1 MARKRADMK
10 RGETDSVNER
20 DIPALLPPICDDCGH
35 RASLHHLDGCRAL
48 MLGRGSPS
56 RTCGCPTT
64 LREILSARFPRT
76 PAEIADRH
84 QPSRN

>member
-1 MARKRADMK
+1 M
-10 RGETDSVNER
+10 NER

-56 RTCGCPTT
+56 RTCGCATT
-64 LREILSARFPRT
+64 LREILGARYPAPAGGARRAPSAQPQLAARR
-76 PAEIADRH
+76 PAG
-84 QPSRN
+84 NLT

>member
-1 MARKRADMK
+1 MTRK
-10 RGETDSVNER
+10 ETDSVNER

-64 LREILSARFPRT
+64 LREILGARYPRT
-76 PAEIADRH
+76 PAEIADRR

>member
-1 MARKRADMK
+1 M
-10 RGETDSVNER
+10 NER

-48 MLGRGSPS
+48 LLGRGSPS
-56 RTCGCPTT
+56 RTCGCVTT
-64 LREILSARFPRT
+64 LREILGARYPRP
-76 PAEIADRH
+76 PAEFVERH

>member
-1 MARKRADMK
+1 
-10 RGETDSVNER
+10 
-20 DIPALLPPICDDCGH
+20 
-35 RASLHHLDGCRAL
+35 

>member
-1 MARKRADMK
+1 
-10 RGETDSVNER
+10 VNER

-56 RTCGCPTT
+56 RTCGCETT
-64 LREILSARFPRT
+64 LRDILGARYPRAPHEIV
-76 PAEIADRH
+76 ERH
-84 QPSRN
+84 QHSRN